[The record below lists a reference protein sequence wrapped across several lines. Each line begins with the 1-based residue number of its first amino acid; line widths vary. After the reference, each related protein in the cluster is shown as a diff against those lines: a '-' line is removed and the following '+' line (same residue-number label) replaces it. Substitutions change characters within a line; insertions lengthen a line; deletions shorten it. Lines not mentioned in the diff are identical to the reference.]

1 VADPAQKQCLVAVDG
16 PQGPLLVP
24 VLLPADAPV
33 AAALAQARSRLLQVH
48 IDAAIDW
55 DGAAAGIFGV
65 RCGREAVPRAG
76 DRIELYRPLPADPR
90 HSRRRRAGQGRR
102 GRAGRP

>member
-1 VADPAQKQCLVAVDG
+1 VADPAQKECLVAVDG

-33 AAALAQARSRLLQVH
+33 AAALAQARGQLLRAH
-48 IDAAIDW
+48 IDAAVDW
-55 DGAAAGIFGV
+55 GGAAAGIFGV

-76 DRIELYRPLPADPR
+76 DRIELYRPLLADPR
-90 HSRRRRAGQGRR
+90 HSRRQRAGRARR
-102 GRAGRP
+102 GRAGRA